1 MLNQVGFGQGLIC
14 ICAIRCMVRQASFR
28 VVRLLLAVYQ
38 QIQVEFELLG
48 QIHQGVQG
56 IS

>member
-1 MLNQVGFGQGLIC
+1 MI
-14 ICAIRCMVRQASFR
+14 RQASFR

-48 QIHQGVQG
+48 QIHQGVQS